1 MPSCGGHP
9 CIWQPVPLLS
19 SLLTLPCV
27 PWRPSRS
34 ESRHS
39 LGGPQLSERDS
50 PEFLKRRELMGKS
63 VLALKRL
70 FILSSQFF
78 KDCLEREAFDVIF
91 LYMLFIHKIILIRN
105 QKHFM
110 PKSLTNLNWLYESA
124 GFFFFLLHFK
134 DFCGLFP
141 LNSSILYFKCHGKFF
156 GLFY

>member
-19 SLLTLPCV
+19 SSLTLPCV

-78 KDCLEREAFDVIF
+78 KNCLQREAFDVIF
-91 LYMLFIHKIILIRN
+91 LYMLFIHNIILIRN

-124 GFFFFLLHFK
+124 GFWFFFAAFQRFLWVI
-134 DFCGLFP
+134 P
-141 LNSSILYFKCHGKFF
+141 LE
-156 GLFY
+156 